1 MDIRHA
7 DNLPARLDGVRR
19 RFERWRATRR
29 GRTRIPDTLWA
40 SAALVADTFGIS
52 RTAQVLRVNPSRL
65 KKRIA
70 QKLAASVPELDG
82 EPRFVELGP
91 FSSNGSCECL
101 LELEDGNGAK
111 MRIELK
117 GMAAPDLAA
126 FSQGLWNRQA

>member
-1 MDIRHA
+1 MGTRHTGS
-7 DNLPARLDGVRR
+7 LPARLEGVRR
-19 RFERWRATRR
+19 RFEWWRATRR

-70 QKLAASVPELDG
+70 QKLAANVPELEG

-91 FSSNGSCECL
+91 FSPNGFCECL
-101 LELEDGNGAK
+101 LELEAGNGAK

-117 GMAAPDLAA
+117 GIAAPDLAA
-126 FSQGLWNRQA
+126 LSRGLWNRQP

>member
-1 MDIRHA
+1 MGIRHA
-7 DNLPARLDGVRR
+7 DDLPARLEGVRR

-52 RTAQVLRVNPSRL
+52 RTAQVLQVNPSRL
-65 KKRIA
+65 KKRLV
-70 QKLAASVPELDG
+70 QKLAASVPELEG

-117 GMAAPDLAA
+117 GTTAPDLAA
-126 FSQGLWNRQA
+126 LSQGLWNRQA

>member
-1 MDIRHA
+1 MGTRHTG
-7 DNLPARLDGVRR
+7 NLPARLEGVRR
-19 RFERWRATRR
+19 RFERWRATRM

-65 KKRIA
+65 KRRLAK
-70 QKLAASVPELDG
+70 KLAASVPELEG

-91 FSSNGSCECL
+91 FSPNGSCECL
-101 LELEDGNGAK
+101 LELEAGNGAK

-117 GMAAPDLAA
+117 GITAPDLAA
-126 FSQGLWNRQA
+126 LSRGLWNRQP

>member
-1 MDIRHA
+1 MGTRRTGS
-7 DNLPARLDGVRR
+7 LPARLEGVRR

-29 GRTRIPDTLWA
+29 GQTRIPDTLWA

-52 RTAQVLRVNPSRL
+52 RTAQVLRLNPSRL

-70 QKLAASVPELDG
+70 QKLAANVAELEG
-82 EPRFVELGP
+82 KPRFVELGP
-91 FSSNGSCECL
+91 FSPTGSCECL

-117 GMAAPDLAA
+117 GIAAPNLAA
-126 FSQGLWNRQA
+126 LSRGLWNRQP

>member
-1 MDIRHA
+1 MGTRHTG
-7 DNLPARLDGVRR
+7 NLPARLEGVRR

-52 RTAQVLRVNPSRL
+52 RAAEVLRLNPSRL
-65 KKRIA
+65 KKRMA
-70 QKLAASVPELDG
+70 QNLAANVAGLEG

-91 FSSNGSCECL
+91 FSPNGSCECL
-101 LELEDGNGAK
+101 LELEDGSGAK

-117 GMAAPDLAA
+117 GIAAPDVAA
-126 FSQGLWNRQA
+126 LSRGLWNRQP

>member
-1 MDIRHA
+1 MDTRHTG
-7 DNLPARLDGVRR
+7 NLPARLEGVRR

-52 RTAQVLRVNPSRL
+52 RTARVLRVNPSRL
-65 KKRIA
+65 KKRLV
-70 QKLAASVPELDG
+70 QKLAASVPELEG

-91 FSSNGSCECL
+91 FSPNGSCECL
-101 LELEDGNGAK
+101 LELEAGNGAK

-117 GMAAPDLAA
+117 GIAVPDLAA
-126 FSQGLWNRQA
+126 LSRGLWNRHP